1 MHRLKI
7 IKNIEFRKSNSLN
20 AINLKQKKCKEK
32 NRDIQKI
39 YRYYFSKNRIEEKL
53 MQQQITKMK
62 NELNKKQN
70 EEKNDFKND
79 FFRKY
84 PSENNYTKEIN
95 EFVKEINKYRKEN
108 NIKEAEK
115 YEEMKKKFLEEK
127 HDEYL
132 KNMGEEYEQALVK
145 LREKFKKENHEQ
157 KVTIRKLIL
166 NHKIGEIE
174 KENGNGNE
182 KIKYNAYNR
191 RNFFNG
197 KFNLSQDNIYSLFG
211 FNNEINKNRLCSKIF
226 KFGGKGNPY
235 KTIII

>member
-20 AINLKQKKCKEK
+20 EINLKQKKYKEK
-32 NRDIQKI
+32 SRDIQKL
-39 YRYYFSKNRIEEKL
+39 YRYYYSKKNLDEKL
-53 MQQQITKMK
+53 MKQKITKMK
-62 NELNKKQN
+62 NDLNKKQN

-84 PSENNYTKEIN
+84 PSENNYTNEISD
-95 EFVKEINKYRKEN
+95 FVKEINKYKKEN
-108 NIKEAEK
+108 NIKEAKK

-145 LREKFKKENHEQ
+145 LNEKFKKENHEQ
-157 KVTIRKLIL
+157 KMKIRKIIL

-174 KENGNGNE
+174 KENENNNNNN
-182 KIKYNAYNR
+182 KFIIYNR
-191 RNFFNG
+191 RFFIDG
-197 KFNLSQDNIYSLFG
+197 KSNLSQDNIYGLYD
-211 FNNEINKNRLCSKIF
+211 INKNGLCSKVF

-235 KTIII
+235 KTVII

>member
-7 IKNIEFRKSNSLN
+7 IKNIEFKKSNSLN
-20 AINLKQKKCKEK
+20 AINLKQIKCKEK
-32 NRDIQKI
+32 SRDIQKI
-39 YRYYFSKNRIEEKL
+39 YRYYFSKNKIEEKL
-53 MQQQITKMK
+53 MQQQIKKMK

-70 EEKNDFKND
+70 EEKNNFKND

-84 PSENNYTKEIN
+84 PSENNYIKEIN
-95 EFVKEINKYRKEN
+95 EFVKEIDKYKKEN

-132 KNMGEEYEQALVK
+132 KNMRVEYEQALVK
-145 LREKFKKENHEQ
+145 LKEKFKKENHEQ
-157 KVTIRKLIL
+157 KATIRKLIL

-174 KENGNGNE
+174 KENENE
-182 KIKYNAYNR
+182 NNKYNAYNR
-191 RNFFNG
+191 SNFYDG
-197 KFNLSQDNIYSLFG
+197 KFNLSQDNIYSLYDFNNG
-211 FNNEINKNRLCSKIF
+211 FNKNKLCSKIF